1 MLVVKVN
8 LLVLLSIAV
17 LTACAGFPAVFE
29 FYVVIK
35 PDETEKFITAI
46 KAIAKED
53 GLEAA
58 TGQAVSDTGNVLRV
72 VESRGHGLTLWVQNA
87 TVSGKEDPTLCGVH
101 PEPYPDPAQFIVFT
115 EPRFFGSKAAA
126 IELGERVLSRLHNAG
141 FDVSRSQVV
150 CGAAVIHD
158 HS

>member
-1 MLVVKVN
+1 VLAVKVS
-8 LLVLLSIAV
+8 LLILLSIVA

-35 PDETEKFITAI
+35 PDETEKFITTI

-53 GLEAA
+53 GLETA

-72 VESRGHGLTLWVQNA
+72 LESRGNGLTLWVQSA
-87 TVSGKEDPTLCGVH
+87 MVSGKEDPKLCGVH

-115 EPRFFGSKAAA
+115 EPRLFGSKAAA
-126 IELGERVLSRLHNAG
+126 IELGERVFSRLHNAG
-141 FDVSRSQVV
+141 FDVRRKQVV